1 MTPSEDIRVN
11 ADIHSGAQK
20 PLHIVV
26 YGINFEPELTG
37 CGKYTGEMC
46 HWLASRGHRVDVVT
60 APPYYP
66 HWQILEGHHGWR
78 YVQDH
83 THASAGLRVLRCP
96 LWVPAQ
102 VTGKKRLLH
111 LASFAASS
119 ALGLLF
125 TLLRQRPDVMVLI
138 APTLA
143 CAPAAL
149 ALGKLFR
156 IPVWLHVQDFEVD
169 AMHAMGLVKQTG
181 ALRRWA
187 LACESWIMKRFD
199 RVSSISDNM
208 VTRLHDKGVDASRTS
223 RFLNWVD
230 VSTIRPQP
238 LAHAQN
244 SIRDQLQVTPDQT
257 LVLYAGNLGQ
267 KQGIEVV
274 IDTAIQ
280 LRHRQDIVFAFV
292 GAGSALTDLKSRAEG
307 LTQVRW
313 LPLQPIE
320 LLNELLNAADIHVL
334 PQRADAADLVMPS
347 KLTGMLASGRPV
359 IGTAAASTQLGKV
372 LDDCGVRVDPG
383 CSEALAQAITQLTA
397 HPDEQHRLGD
407 LGRQYALTHL
417 AHEAVLRGFEDGLS
431 SLAAERHQGVAA

>member
-1 MTPSEDIRVN
+1 MSPSEGVRLSSPRN
-11 ADIHSGAQK
+11 GSTA
-20 PLHIVV
+20 PLRLVV

-37 CGKYTGEMC
+37 CGKYTGEMSR
-46 HWLASRGHRVDVVT
+46 WLASRGHSVDVVT

-66 HWQILEGHHGWR
+66 HWQVQDGYHGWR
-78 YVQDH
+78 YAQDN
-83 THASAGLRVLRCP
+83 TSASSGLRVLRCP

-102 VTGKKRLLH
+102 VTGKKRMLH

-119 ALGLLF
+119 AIGLLF
-125 TLLRQRPDVMVLI
+125 TLVRQRPDVMVLI
-138 APTLA
+138 APTMA

-149 ALGKLFR
+149 MLGKLFR

-181 ALRRWA
+181 TLRRLA

-199 RVSSISDNM
+199 QVSSISDNM
-208 VTRLHDKGVDASRTS
+208 VARLHDKGVDASRTA
-223 RFLNWVD
+223 RFPNWVD
-230 VSTIRPQP
+230 ISTIRPQTA
-238 LAHAQN
+238 AHTPN
-244 SIRDQLQVTPDQT
+244 RIRDQLQVTPDQT

-274 IDTAIQ
+274 IDAAKQ
-280 LRHRQDIVFAFV
+280 LSHRKDIVFAFV
-292 GAGSALTDLKSRAEG
+292 GAGSALADLQVRAEG
-307 LTQVRW
+307 LAHVRW

-359 IGTAAASTQLGKV
+359 IGTAAATTQLGKV
-372 LDDCGVRVDPG
+372 LDECGVRVEPG
-383 CSEALAQAITQLTA
+383 CADALTQALTQLA
-397 HPDEQHRLGD
+397 SQPDEQHRLGE

-417 AHEAVLRGFEDGLS
+417 AHEAVLGAFEEGLHA
-431 SLAAERHQGVAA
+431 LAAQHRKRVPT

>member
-1 MTPSEDIRVN
+1 MNPSEGVRLSSPRN
-11 ADIHSGAQK
+11 GSTE
-20 PLHIVV
+20 PLRIAV

-37 CGKYTGEMC
+37 CGKYTGEMSR
-46 HWLASRGHRVDVVT
+46 WLAARGHSVDVVT

-66 HWQILEGHHGWR
+66 HWRVMDGYHGWR
-78 YVQDH
+78 YAQDK
-83 THASAGLRVLRCP
+83 THAAAGLRVLRCP

-125 TLLRQRPDVMVLI
+125 TLLRQRPDVIVLI

-143 CAPAAL
+143 CAPAAIL
-149 ALGKLFR
+149 LGKLFR
-156 IPVWLHVQDFEVD
+156 VPVWLHVQDFEVD
-169 AMHAMGLVKQTG
+169 AMHAMGLVKQAGT
-181 ALRRWA
+181 LRRLA

-208 VTRLHDKGVDASRTS
+208 VARLHDKGVDAARTS

-238 LAHAQN
+238 QAHAQN
-244 SIRDQLQVTPDQT
+244 SIREQLRVRPDQT

-274 IDTAIQ
+274 IDAAKQ
-280 LRHRQDIVFAFV
+280 LRQRDDIVFAFV
-292 GAGSALTDLKSRAEG
+292 GAGSALVDLKALAEG
-307 LTQVRW
+307 LDQVRW
-313 LPLQPIE
+313 MPLQPIE

-359 IGTAAASTQLGKV
+359 IGTAAAPTQLGKV
-372 LDDCGVRVDPG
+372 LDECGLRVEPG
-383 CSEALAQAITQLTA
+383 CASALSQAIAQLTTQ
-397 HPDEQHRLGD
+397 PDEQHRLGE

-417 AHEAVLRGFEDGLS
+417 AHEAVLGGFEEGLRQ
-431 SLAAERHQGVAA
+431 LAEEHRRRVTA

>member
-1 MTPSEDIRVN
+1 MIPSQEVRLD
-11 ADIHSGAQK
+11 APHGSAPE
-20 PLHIVV
+20 PLNIVV

-46 HWLASRGHRVDVVT
+46 RWLAARGHHVDVVT

-66 HWQILEGHHGWR
+66 QWRILDGHHGWR
-78 YVQDH
+78 YAQDL
-83 THASAGLRVLRCP
+83 TQAASGLRVLRCP

-125 TLLRQRPDVMVLI
+125 TLLRQRPDVMVLV

-149 ALGKLFR
+149 ALSKLFR
-156 IPVWLHVQDFEVD
+156 VPVWLHVQDFEVD
-169 AMHAMGLVKQTG
+169 AMHAMGLVKQAGT
-181 ALRRWA
+181 LRRLA

-199 RVSSISDNM
+199 HVSSISDNM
-208 VTRLHDKGVDASRTS
+208 VSRLHDKGVDASRTS

-230 VSTIRPQP
+230 VSMIRPQSR
-238 LAHAQN
+238 AHVQN
-244 SIRDQLQVTPDQT
+244 KIRDQLQVTPDQT

-274 IDTAIQ
+274 IDAAKQ
-280 LRHRQDIVFAFV
+280 LSHRQDIVFAIV
-292 GAGSALTDLKSRAEG
+292 GTGSALAELQARANG
-307 LTQVRW
+307 LDRVRW

-347 KLTGMLASGRPV
+347 KLTGMLSSGRPV
-359 IGTAAASTQLGKV
+359 IGTAAAATQLGKV
-372 LDDCGVRVDPG
+372 LDECGIRVEPG
-383 CSEALAQAITQLTA
+383 CADALSRAITQLVLSR
-397 HPDEQHRLGD
+397 DEQHRLGE

-417 AHEAVLRGFEDGLS
+417 SHEAVLGGFEEGLTA
-431 SLAAERHQGVAA
+431 LAAQHRHRVTA